1 MSKTIAVWG
10 SPRSGKTTFSVKL
23 ANAIYDRYKTNVVVL
38 FTDITTPT
46 IPVLFPSAKRDTLFS
61 VGKVLTKT
69 DITIDETIKNL
80 VLIKN
85 KANFGVLGYLCG
97 ENKFTYPRYDEIKA
111 RDLVDVM
118 KTLANF
124 VIIDCMSNL
133 SESVLSSVAVSEADE
148 VIRLASPDL
157 SCLSWYLS
165 QIPLVAGAE
174 RHIQGINVPDM
185 DICVPVSD
193 VRSHLGEVSFTL
205 PFSKDVKQQFCEG
218 KLFEDVGD
226 KRFNAVIGAIADK
239 VVE

>member
-69 DITIDETIKNL
+69 DITVDETIKNL
-80 VLIKN
+80 VLIKK

-97 ENKFTYPRYDEIKA
+97 ENKFTYPRFDDVKA
-111 RDLVDVM
+111 RELFDVL

-133 SESVLSSVAVSEADE
+133 DDSVLSTVAVGEADE

-165 QIPLVAGAE
+165 QLPLVAGGE
-174 RHIQGINVPDM
+174 LHIQGINVPDA
-185 DICVPVSD
+185 DICAPVSD
-193 VRSHLGEVSFTL
+193 VRSHLGDVSFTL
-205 PFSKDVKQQFCEG
+205 PFSCEVKQQFSEG
-218 KLFEDVGD
+218 KLFEVVSD
-226 KRFNAVIGAIADK
+226 KKYNTVIGAIADK
-239 VVE
+239 VVV

>member
-10 SPRSGKTTFSVKL
+10 SPRSGKTMFSVKL

-38 FTDITTPT
+38 FTDITTPA

-69 DITIDETIKNL
+69 DITVDETIKNL

-85 KANFGVLGYLCG
+85 KANFGILGYLCG

-111 RDLVDVM
+111 KDLVNVM
-118 KTLANF
+118 RTLANF
-124 VIIDCMSNL
+124 VIIDCMSDL

-165 QIPLVAGAE
+165 QIPLVSGAE

-205 PFSKDVKQQFCEG
+205 PFSRDVKQQFCEG